1 MDNEVKKYVSLYKIV
16 LDLSFNIYCSL
27 INACIFSLKKGSP
40 DMRDIVMLAINAI
53 LFYRRDLVQKLSHS
67 YRKQMRYAA
76 RHMFSII
83 KCFKNSIQNMSQKI
97 DNWIRWDLIIQIS
110 YDIKNNLN

>member
-67 YRKQMRYAA
+67 CIESKCDTLPDICSPLLNALRIAYKICHRK
-76 RHMFSII
+76 
-83 KCFKNSIQNMSQKI
+83 
-97 DNWIRWDLIIQIS
+97 
-110 YDIKNNLN
+110 